1 MAINNP
7 PQTDDPNVNFILL
20 EIIKELNL
28 RQEEHL
34 RLLADIRAATSL
46 ADLQERIDKK

>member
-1 MAINNP
+1 MAISNP
-7 PQTDDPNVNFILL
+7 PQTDDPNLNFILL

>member
-1 MAINNP
+1 MAISNP

-34 RLLADIRAATSL
+34 RLLADIRAAASL

>member
-1 MAINNP
+1 MAISNP

-28 RQEEHL
+28 RPDEQL
-34 RLLADIRAATSL
+34 KLFADIRAASDL
-46 ADLQERIDKK
+46 ADLKERIDRK